1 MKARIKSALT
11 RLATLATLATLVA
24 AGGCAFAPSH
34 PSLAN
39 AQLPALIPVR
49 DFVANRETTGGYSV
63 SPDGKKMAWVGTSG
77 FSPAVFV
84 KTLAPVG
91 GRDDTKAFVTRLR
104 YYRWT
109 ADSRHLLA
117 VADLTGDE
125 NAHIY
130 AGAVEGS
137 STVMR
142 DLTPFDNTNSH
153 FLRNVDGSSDFLAT
167 SNRRDKR
174 VFDVYRFDATTGK
187 YQLMANNPGNVAWWG
202 ADKAGQL
209 KARVL
214 LEGDRSLLQVP
225 EAGDGSN
232 WKTTAEW
239 SRFDG
244 LQAID
249 FTADGESAWVLSNR
263 GRDKMA
269 LVKLNLQTGLETVV
283 FAVPDVDLD
292 WVRLTRKTLMPLAAH
307 SMPGYPQID
316 VFDADLKSR
325 LQALAGGKAADI
337 AITSIDDD
345 ERLMT
350 VSVTTDRGGK
360 TYLFGPDAKPPEMLS
375 ESGLSRM
382 APQLADTKPISFK
395 SRDGLTLH
403 GYLTLPVGVDP
414 RHLPMVLQ
422 VHGGPWARDRWS
434 PGNVNRSMQ
443 QFLANRG
450 YAVLQ
455 VNYRGSSGYGREF
468 IDRSIGESGGK
479 MHEDLLDGV
488 DWAIKAGIADP
499 KRIAISG
506 GSYGGYAALL
516 GATASAD
523 VFACS
528 VAFVAVSDMARA
540 IETAPPYWELG
551 RPWWYRYV
559 GDPRQAEQRK
569 KLDGRSPLF
578 MADRA
583 KNPVLV
589 MHGVNDVR
597 VKLEQS
603 EMMVAALKKAGKEVE
618 FVTFAGDGHGNQKW
632 NNNLTMYRKTED
644 FLARCLGGRST
655 GFDYYQ
661 LGAWAF

>member
-1 MKARIKSALT
+1 MNARIMSAPR
-11 RLATLATLATLVA
+11 RLAVVVALAAL
-24 AGGCAFAPSH
+24 GGCAIAPSH
-34 PSLAN
+34 PGLLG

-77 FSPAVFV
+77 VSPALFV
-84 KTLAPVG
+84 KTLAPAG
-91 GRDDTKAFVTRLR
+91 GSDAKGDDTKAFITRLR

-109 ADSRHLLA
+109 ADSRYLLA

-137 STVMR
+137 STVLR

-153 FLRNVDGSSDFLAT
+153 VLRNVDGGSDFLAT

-174 VFDVYRFDATTGK
+174 FFDVVRFDAATGK
-187 YQLMANNPGNVAWWG
+187 YQLMATNPGNVAWWG

-209 KARVL
+209 RARVL

-225 EAGDGSN
+225 EAGKVNSGVEADAIR

-249 FTADGESAWVLSNR
+249 FTADGGSAWVLSNR

-269 LVKLNLQTGLETVV
+269 LVKLDLQTGVETVV
-283 FAVPDVDLD
+283 HAVPDVDLD
-292 WVRLTRKTLMPLAAH
+292 WVRLTRKSLMPLAAH
-307 SMPGYPQID
+307 SMPAYPQID
-316 VFDADLKSR
+316 VFDADLKAR
-325 LQALAGGKAADI
+325 LQALTGGKPADI

-350 VSVTTDRGGK
+350 VSVATDRGGK

-375 ESGLSRM
+375 ESGMSRM
-382 APQLADTKPISFK
+382 AAQLADTRPITFK
-395 SRDGLTLH
+395 GRDGLTLH

-414 RHLPMVLQ
+414 RRLPMVLQ
-422 VHGGPWARDRWS
+422 VHGGPWARDRWT

-468 IDRSIGESGGK
+468 IERSIGESGGK
-479 MHEDLLDGV
+479 LHDDLLDGV
-488 DWAIKAGIADP
+488 AWAIKAGIADP

-559 GDPRQAEQRK
+559 GDPRDPAQRQ
-569 KLDGRSPLF
+569 KL
-578 MADRA
+578 
-583 KNPVLV
+583 
-589 MHGVNDVR
+589 ND
-597 VKLEQS
+597 K
-603 EMMVAALKKAGKEVE
+603 
-618 FVTFAGDGHGNQKW
+618 
-632 NNNLTMYRKTED
+632 
-644 FLARCLGGRST
+644 
-655 GFDYYQ
+655 
-661 LGAWAF
+661 